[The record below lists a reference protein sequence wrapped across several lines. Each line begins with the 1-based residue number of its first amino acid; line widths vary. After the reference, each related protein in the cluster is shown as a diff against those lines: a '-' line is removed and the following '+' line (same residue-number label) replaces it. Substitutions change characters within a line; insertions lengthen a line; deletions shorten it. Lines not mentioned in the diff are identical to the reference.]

1 MSAVSVSFLA
11 KNEDKPTHDVVLV
24 DEAPFF
30 GCVIDCSSLSL
41 LLFNLCFL
49 IRSSQKHLHVLKRKL
64 PILVLRH
71 MFYNLLKEKDKKQN
85 SYVLLFEA
93 GMNSELDSSQ
103 MDVHLMFCNAFSV

>member
-1 MSAVSVSFLA
+1 
-11 KNEDKPTHDVVLV
+11 
-24 DEAPFF
+24 
-30 GCVIDCSSLSL
+30 
-41 LLFNLCFL
+41 
-49 IRSSQKHLHVLKRKL
+49 
-64 PILVLRH
+64 